1 MTIIIQNCSYTV
13 LNVTLS
19 SGLLSSENGGIR
31 QSNKCPS
38 SRSIRNVPLK
48 ITKSI
53 TLFGLIQDMLA
64 YCIQL

>member
-1 MTIIIQNCSYTV
+1 MNCSYTV

-19 SGLLSSENGGIR
+19 SGLLSNENGGIL

-48 ITKSI
+48 EKKSI
-53 TLFGLIQDMLA
+53 RYFVSIQ
-64 YCIQL
+64 Y

>member
-1 MTIIIQNCSYTV
+1 MYNHYKLFYTV

-38 SRSIRNVPLK
+38 SRSIRNVPL
-48 ITKSI
+48 
-53 TLFGLIQDMLA
+53 
-64 YCIQL
+64 